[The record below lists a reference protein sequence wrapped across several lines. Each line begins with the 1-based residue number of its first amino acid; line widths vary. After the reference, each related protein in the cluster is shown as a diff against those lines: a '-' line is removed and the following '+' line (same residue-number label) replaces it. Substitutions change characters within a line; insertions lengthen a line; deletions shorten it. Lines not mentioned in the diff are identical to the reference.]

1 MFWAVLSS
9 WQKLWFDLYASP
21 YSIFV
26 EEVEDHVG
34 QARVA
39 PVAMNQEE
47 LLQVLKSRKSEIAG
61 HHRLQTGAES
71 INQRD
76 TLQHTTS
83 TRKQKEF

>member
-1 MFWAVLSS
+1 M
-9 WQKLWFDLYASP
+9 SP
-21 YSIFV
+21 YSVFV

-34 QARVA
+34 QTRVA

-61 HHRLQTGAES
+61 HHRLQTRTEN

-76 TLQHTTS
+76 MLQHTTS
-83 TRKQKEF
+83 TMKRKDLKLLCMLYT